1 MRSSHP
7 AQPAGHHAA
16 QGRILL
22 VEDNP
27 EAALFAT
34 LVLGK
39 HGRFEVTHTTDPVG
53 ALALAATR
61 HWDLVL
67 TELNLPGMSGL
78 DFLAALRMLA
88 PRLPVAILA
97 AYVPDACS
105 TASRDSCCPDAV
117 LRKPVPAARLLAT
130 VAALA
135 ISGRRAN

>member
-7 AQPAGHHAA
+7 AQPTGDHAA
-16 QGRILL
+16 QGRVLL

-34 LVLGK
+34 LVLGR
-39 HGRFEVTHTTDPVG
+39 HGRFEVTHTADPVG

-61 HWDLVL
+61 RWDLVL
-67 TELNLPGMSGL
+67 TELDLPGMSGL
-78 DFLAALRMLA
+78 EFLAALRELA

-97 AYVPDACS
+97 AHVPDACPAAWRHS
-105 TASRDSCCPDAV
+105 WCPDAV

-130 VAALA
+130 VTALA
-135 ISGRRAN
+135 TRRLP